1 MSNDTLLAA
10 IDAEIRGLEEA
21 PKAAGRRRDI
31 WNEGG
36 PGEEGGPE
44 AAPAGRGGSGADC
57 RGATQPLGGQEGE
70 EERQGVI
77 SGLASEKSIFPGGER

>member
-21 PKAAGRRRDI
+21 PKAAGRRRGI

-57 RGATQPLGGQEGE
+57 RGATQPRRPGRRRGTARRNQRAGIRE
-70 EERQGVI
+70 EHI
-77 SGLASEKSIFPGGER
+77 PGR